1 MLIAFDVHTVD
12 RRRGRV
18 QLMDGRT
25 LRIVAGGDHRGR
37 PCATIVASYAVALDD
52 DGGAYAVDVMDM
64 TARPLGAVASLILG
78 GGVVAE

>member
-1 MLIAFDVHTVD
+1 MLLALDVHTVD

-18 QLMDGRT
+18 QIEDGRT

-37 PCATIVASYAVALDD
+37 PCSIITASHMVALD

-64 TARPLGAVASLILG
+64 TARPLGAVASLILV